1 MTLKF
6 KLLLLCIFL
15 TSNLFSA
22 KILSAK
28 IKIQYKELI
37 STSSL
42 KYITLD
48 KLPNRCNPLLLE
60 HLDQNKYI
68 AKHYIKK
75 GSILCLEDV
84 KVYKKESVLFN
95 FGNIQ
100 IEKDGKVIFEN
111 DKYIT
116 IKKRNGKI
124 EKIYKNGINK

>member
-6 KLLLLCIFL
+6 KFLLLCIFL
-15 TSNLFSA
+15 TSNLFSS

-28 IKIQYKELI
+28 VKIQYKELI
-37 STSSL
+37 NINSL
-42 KYITLD
+42 LLINVN
-48 KLPNRCNPLLLE
+48 KLPKRCNPLLFKHVE
-60 HLDQNKYI
+60 NNKYI

-75 GSILCLEDV
+75 GSIICLEDV
-84 KVYKKESVLFN
+84 KAYKKQSVLFN

-124 EKIYKNGINK
+124 EKIYKNGINQ